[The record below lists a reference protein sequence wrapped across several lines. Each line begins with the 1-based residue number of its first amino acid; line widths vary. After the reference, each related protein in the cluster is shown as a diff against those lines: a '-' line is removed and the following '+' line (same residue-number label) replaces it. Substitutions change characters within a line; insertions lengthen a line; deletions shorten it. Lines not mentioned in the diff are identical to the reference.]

1 VGATTI
7 SALDITMVTV
17 REPARD
23 YKLKRLF
30 DLSVGAVSLVLMS
43 PLILLI
49 GSLVAVFLGKPI
61 VFRQQR
67 PGLNGKPFT
76 LLKFR
81 TMTEPVGSNGE
92 LVRDSARITLFGRL
106 LRSTSLD
113 ELPELIN
120 VIRGEMSI
128 VGPRPLLVR
137 YLGRYSPFQMRR
149 HEVLPGITGWA
160 QVNGRNAISWDNK
173 FAMDVWYV
181 DHQSLWLD
189 LKIIVLTMWRIAR
202 RDGIDQP
209 GAVGASEFMG
219 NGTAETLSVAVAT
232 VSCDAV
238 KEGARHGDE
247 TRVTISRA
255 GDSCIELTGSKT

>member
-1 VGATTI
+1 MAI
-7 SALDITMVTV
+7 LQ
-17 REPARD
+17 EQ
-23 YKLKRLF
+23 KRLF
-30 DLSVGAVSLVLMS
+30 DLSVGTVALVLLS
-43 PLILLI
+43 PLLLLI
-49 GSLVAVFLGKPI
+49 GFLVAVFLGRPI
-61 VFRQQR
+61 LFRQQR
-67 PGLNGKPFT
+67 PGVNGKHFT

-81 TMTEPVGSNGE
+81 TMTKLAGLCEE
-92 LVRDSARITLFGRL
+92 LIQDSARITPFGRF

-160 QVNGRNAISWDNK
+160 QVNGRNAVSWDQK

-181 DHQSLWLD
+181 DHHSLRLD
-189 LKIIVLTMWRIAR
+189 LKIIALTILKIAK

-209 GAVGASEFMG
+209 GVVGASEFMG
-219 NGTAETLSVAVAT
+219 SNLVNCPEASTEAVSRDAVA
-232 VSCDAV
+232 CGI
-238 KEGARHGDE
+238 EE
-247 TRVTISRA
+247 TRLVR
-255 GDSCIELTGSKT
+255 

>member
-1 VGATTI
+1 MTSQDVPQATKIGRTRI
-7 SALDITMVTV
+7 EYLTTTRRLRYTMANAQQHV
-17 REPARD
+17 RG

-30 DLSVGAVSLVLMS
+30 DLSVGTVALVLLS

-49 GSLVAVFLGKPI
+49 GLLVAVFLGKPI
-61 VFRQQR
+61 IFRQQR
-67 PGLNGKPFT
+67 PGLNGKLFT

-81 TMTEPVGSNGE
+81 TMTEPVGSSEE
-92 LVRDSARITLFGRL
+92 LVRDSARITSFGRL

-149 HEVLPGITGWA
+149 HEVPPGITGWA
-160 QVNGRNAISWDNK
+160 QVNGRNAVSWDYK

-181 DHQSLWLD
+181 DHHSLWLD
-189 LKIIVLTMWRIAR
+189 LQIIALTIWKIAK

-209 GAVGASEFMG
+209 GAVGAAEFMG
-219 NGTAETLSVAVAT
+219 SGTAENCPEAAAIVF
-232 VSCDAV
+232 CDAG
-238 KEGARHGDE
+238 KFGTEE
-247 TRVTISRA
+247 
-255 GDSCIELTGSKT
+255 SKSDR